1 MPEHPNATKARE
13 GLDALNS
20 GDMQAMSD
28 FLDDDVVWHE
38 IGRPEPVR
46 GKAALAAEAQQA
58 TGDYTITGKL
68 HDVVANDDHTIALVD
83 ATATRGG
90 KTLNYRTAEIMHI
103 RNGKVVA
110 SFGAITRLTAW
121 TDGKSL
127 FVVTEMDA
135 GVPDD
140 VARKTIS
147 AFNRFL
153 EAATGYASKDRK
165 KQAEKSARAGPA
177 ETP

>member
-1 MPEHPNATKARE
+1 MRSYDLRRGWGKRVE
-13 GLDALNS
+13 GENLRA
-20 GDMQAMSD
+20 
-28 FLDDDVVWHE
+28 V
-38 IGRPEPVR
+38 
-46 GKAALAAEAQQA
+46 AAE
-58 TGDYTITGKL
+58 
-68 HDVVANDDHTIALVD
+68 
-83 ATATRGG
+83 
-90 KTLNYRTAEIMHI
+90 TLGSADI
-103 RNGKVVA
+103 RDGKVVA

-127 FVVTEMDA
+127 FVDTEMDA

-140 VARKTIS
+140 VAWKTIS